1 MREYS
6 ESILLVMSLGL
17 TLRDP
22 LEHGPDHGNG
32 TPAAGRPRAW
42 ATVHRAAVLSVM
54 LATAVCVWLACSYQ
68 DDFHVYMTGAHG
80 LFSGALYSQSTRGD
94 LFTYPPFAALVFV
107 PLAWLPSTT
116 AAQVVWA
123 LLNEAALL
131 ALLTIVIG
139 SVRPDL
145 PNRSRRL
152 WALGLA
158 TPALFL
164 DPVLLA
170 VRHGQVDILI
180 TVLVL
185 WDLAGTRRL
194 AAVTVPQGVATG
206 LAVAIKLTPL
216 IFVPYLLLT
225 RRGKAAWRC
234 LGTFAVAEAVA
245 FAVSPG
251 TSAAYWTRDLFD
263 YKRVGGSLGLQGL
276 FAPTNQS
283 LLATLDRLSHGSVS
297 PELQWTLAGVLGV
310 LGVALAGYVHFHWSP
325 FLGVALCATTG
336 LLISPVTW
344 THHMIWVLPVA
355 VWLGAAPDRP
365 NWGRWAAAF
374 TTVLFW
380 ASPIWWVADAGSGP
394 LQENGWQ
401 FIAGNSFFL
410 WMVLLLATCAAAAL
424 PGVRLVIRGRGDQ
437 VDPSAHRYF
446 LREYFKSIL
455 SVMTVPL
462 TLLGLL
468 ERGPS
473 HGYDL
478 KRDYD
483 AYFARGKQL
492 RYSQVY
498 ATLNRLARDGKAVAG
513 PVEQGAGPERH
524 LYVIT
529 EEGVADVERWLAQP
543 VPPEPDLQSELF
555 AKVVLALLLDRPV
568 GRYLDAQRA
577 AHLQRMRELTD
588 LKHDADQIG
597 VLLADHA
604 LYRLEADLRW
614 IDHTVARLDLLA
626 RAVQ

>member
-1 MREYS
+1 
-6 ESILLVMSLGL
+6 MSLPL
-17 TLRDP
+17 TLCDP
-22 LEHGPDHGNG
+22 LEQGPDRGDEA
-32 TPAAGRPRAW
+32 PAAGRPKAW
-42 ATVHRAAVLSVM
+42 AAALSAMV
-54 LATAVCVWLACSYQ
+54 ATAVSVWLACSYQ
-68 DDFHVYMTGAHG
+68 DDFHVYMAGAHG
-80 LFSGALYSQSTRGD
+80 LFSAALYSQSTRGD

-107 PLAWLPSTT
+107 PLAWPPSTT

-131 ALLTIVIG
+131 ALLTIVIRA
-139 SVRPDL
+139 VRPDL
-145 PNRSRRL
+145 PRRWRRL
-152 WALGLA
+152 WALGLTA
-158 TPALFL
+158 PALLL

-194 AAVTVPQGVATG
+194 AAMTVPQGVATG
-206 LAVAIKLTPL
+206 LAAAIKLTPL

-225 RRGKAAWRC
+225 GRGKAACRC

-245 FAVSPG
+245 FAISPG
-251 TSAAYWTRDLFD
+251 PSMTYWTRDLFD

-283 LLATLDRLSHGSVS
+283 LLATLDRINHGTAS
-297 PELQWTLAGVLGV
+297 PGLQWTLAGVLGV
-310 LGVALAGYVHFHWSP
+310 LGVALATYVHFCRSP
-325 FLGVALCATTG
+325 FLGVALCATAG

-365 NWGRWAAAF
+365 DWGRWAAAF
-374 TTVLFW
+374 TTLLFW
-380 ASPIWWVADAGSGP
+380 VSPIWWVADAGSGP
-394 LQENGWQ
+394 LHENGWQ
-401 FIAGNSFFL
+401 LIAGNSFFL
-410 WMVLLLATCAAAAL
+410 WMVLLLGACAAAVLQDARFASR
-424 PGVRLVIRGRGDQ
+424 VRRDQAHPSIR
-437 VDPSAHRYF
+437 RYL
-446 LREYFKSIL
+446 LREYSKSIL

-478 KRDYD
+478 KKDYD

-498 ATLNRLARDGKAVAG
+498 ATLNRLARDGKAIAG

-555 AKVVLALLLDRPV
+555 AKVILALLLSRPADK
-568 GRYLDAQRA
+568 YLDTQRA

-626 RAVQ
+626 RAVR

>member
-1 MREYS
+1 
-6 ESILLVMSLGL
+6 V
-17 TLRDP
+17 
-22 LEHGPDHGNG
+22 
-32 TPAAGRPRAW
+32 
-42 ATVHRAAVLSVM
+42 
-54 LATAVCVWLACSYQ
+54 
-68 DDFHVYMTGAHG
+68 
-80 LFSGALYSQSTRGD
+80 FSGALYSQSTRGD

-123 LLNEAALL
+123 LLNEAGLL
-131 ALLTIVIG
+131 ALLTIVIRA
-139 SVRPDL
+139 VRPGL
-145 PNRSRRL
+145 PRRRRQL
-152 WALGLA
+152 WALGLVA
-158 TPALFL
+158 PALFL

-185 WDLAGTRRL
+185 WDLAGPRRL
-194 AAVTVPQGVATG
+194 AAMTVPQGIATG
-206 LAVAIKLTPL
+206 LAAAIKLTPL

-225 RRGKAAWRC
+225 RRSKATWRC
-234 LGTFAVAEAVA
+234 LGTFAVAEAIA
-245 FAVSPG
+245 LAISP
-251 TSAAYWTRDLFD
+251 SASMTYWTRDLFD
-263 YKRVGGSLGLQGL
+263 YKRVGGSLGLRGL
-276 FAPTNQS
+276 FAPTDQS
-283 LLATLDRLSHGSVS
+283 LLATLARINHGAVS
-297 PELQWTLAGVLGV
+297 PGLQWALAGVLGV
-310 LGVALAGYVHFHWSP
+310 LGVALATYVHFRLSS

-365 NWGRWAAAF
+365 NWGRPAAAF
-374 TTVLFW
+374 TTALFW
-380 ASPIWWVADAGSGP
+380 VSPIWWVADAGSGP
-394 LQENGWQ
+394 LHENGWQ
-401 FIAGNSFFL
+401 LMAGNSFFV
-410 WMVLLLATCAAAAL
+410 WMVLLLGACAAAAL
-424 PGVRLVIRGRGDQ
+424 QGARSASRRRGDQ
-437 VDPSAHRYF
+437 AHSFTRRYF
-446 LREYFKSIL
+446 LREYSKSIL

-483 AYFARGKQL
+483 AYFARGKPL

-498 ATLNRLARDGKAVAG
+498 ATLNRLARDGKAAAG

-529 EEGVADVERWLAQP
+529 EEGGADVERWLAQP

-555 AKVVLALLLDRPV
+555 AKVVLALLLGRPA
-568 GRYLDAQRA
+568 GKYLDTQRA

-588 LKHDADQIG
+588 LKHDTDQIG

-614 IDHTVARLDLLA
+614 IDHTAARLDLLA